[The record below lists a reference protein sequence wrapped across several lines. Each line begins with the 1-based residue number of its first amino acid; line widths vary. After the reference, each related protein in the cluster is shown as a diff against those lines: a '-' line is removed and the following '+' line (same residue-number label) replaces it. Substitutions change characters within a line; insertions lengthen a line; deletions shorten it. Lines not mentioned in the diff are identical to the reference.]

1 MNKKLIISF
10 LVCMFIIS
18 CKSIPKEPIEG
29 AESYCEDLASF
40 VVKNDYNKA
49 DELTRKYLD
58 NFDENDL
65 YAFLLELKRQLST
78 PEKSHLGVFI
88 SNAEGSKYPNLMEL
102 MRRVVAVSAA
112 EKNGVQYSGSG
123 AEKAALFCSVL
134 MDLAKAQDYDKAK
147 SLMKNFVNDY
157 VKKFYSD
164 GSVYLNDD
172 RYEECKEFCASFR
185 KNMTQ
190 EVWDFLSSDE
200 MKSEIYTQFQLMSLA
215 GLQAAEDDQK

>member
-1 MNKKLIISF
+1 ML
-10 LVCMFIIS
+10 S
-18 CKSIPKEPIEG
+18 CKSIPQEPIEG
-29 AESYCEDLASF
+29 AESFCEELASF
-40 VVKNDYNKA
+40 SVKNDYSKA

-58 NFDENDL
+58 YYEDNDL

-78 PEKSHLGVFI
+78 PEKHHLGVFI
-88 SNAEGSKYPNLMEL
+88 SNAEGSKYPNMMEL
-102 MRRVVAVSAA
+102 MRRVVAVSEA
-112 EKNGVQYSGSG
+112 EKSGVQYTGSGS
-123 AEKAALFCSVL
+123 EKAALFCSVL
-134 MDLAKAQDYDKAK
+134 MDLAKVQDYNKAK

-157 VKKFYSD
+157 VIEFHSD

-172 RYEECKEFCASFR
+172 RYKECKDFCVSFR

-215 GLQAAEDDQK
+215 GLQAAEDDSN